1 MRKIEKTFAEF
12 GNSTIPLGI
21 TGENFAMK
29 IYIDCTSVFSEYPN
43 GHAALTISPPTGD
56 PYPGD
61 IITQHGVVFWQ
72 VRNRDLMAP
81 GRGTATLSV
90 VDNFGTVLISATA
103 TTVINGTI
111 DSGTVPDQ
119 ITDWIM
125 AASATLDEIKR
136 AMNPIN
142 EAGLKAEL
150 ALKMLMACGGLFS
163 VSVSDETLFIRKVRL
178 DSDDAY
184 DVAVENGYEG
194 TEEEWEDYVENLG
207 GGEWLEQ
214 LSDAVETAESA
225 LELAGEKA
233 KVKAATL
240 TIATTDWTG
249 EEAPYTCTKACSAV
263 KADDKLFV
271 GIGESANAEARTE
284 IAECAVACTAQA
296 AGTVTFTAY
305 ADKPDVAVPVNI
317 IALEG

>member
-1 MRKIEKTFAEF
+1 MRTIEKTFAEF
-12 GNSTIPLGI
+12 GDSTIPLGI
-21 TGENFAMK
+21 TGENFAMR
-29 IYIDCTSVFSEYPN
+29 IYIDCTAVFNNYPD
-43 GHAALTISPPTGD
+43 GHAALSISPPSGD

-61 IITQHGVVFWQ
+61 IITQNGVVFWQ
-72 VRNRDLMAP
+72 VRSRDLMAP
-81 GRGTATLSV
+81 GRGTATLSI
-90 VDNFGTVLISATA
+90 VDNYGTVLISATA

-111 DSGTVPDQ
+111 ESGIVPDQ
-119 ITDWIM
+119 IADWII

-136 AMNPIN
+136 ALNPIN
-142 EAGLKAEL
+142 EAGLKAEM

-163 VSVSDETLFIRKVRL
+163 VSVSDETLSIRKVRL
-178 DSDDAY
+178 DSEDAY

-207 GGEWLEQ
+207 GGEWLTQ
-214 LSDAVETAESA
+214 LSDAVEDAAEA

-249 EEAPYTCTKACSAV
+249 EEAPYSCTKSCSAV
-263 KADDKLFV
+263 KADDKLLV
-271 GIGESANAEARTE
+271 GIGESANAAARE
-284 IAECAVACTAQA
+284 DIASCAVACTAQA
-296 AGTVTFTAY
+296 AGTVTFTAF
-305 ADKPDVAVPVNI
+305 ADKPSVAVPVNI